1 MSSGRQP
8 FPSANPI
15 LSVANLSKS
24 FDEKVVLQN
33 ASFSIPEGS
42 VTCVLGKSGSGKS
55 VLLRLLVGLLQPD
68 SGTLAYQDAPLN
80 QPETLRRFRA
90 ECGYVFQ
97 HNALLDF
104 LTVAGNVGLP
114 LVAQASTPP
123 DQHPQRIAETLAALE
138 LEAEAS
144 RYPSELSGGMQK
156 RVAVARALVAN
167 PKLVLFDEP
176 TAGLDPIRRN
186 AVFQQILSLRNAR
199 RFTALIVTHD
209 VPEALAV
216 ADQILWVDQRTIRFN
231 GTPSAFRS
239 LPDADAAI
247 FRDNVPFLA
256 ASGANSL
263 TETPQPE

>member
-1 MSSGRQP
+1 MSQSRHRLL
-8 FPSANPI
+8 SATTL
-15 LSVANLSKS
+15 LSAQNLSKS
-24 FDEKVVLQN
+24 FGEKVVLHD
-33 ASFSIPEGS
+33 ASFQIPEGS

-68 SGTLAYQDAPLN
+68 SGNLTYNNAPLN
-80 QPETLRRFRA
+80 QSDTLQRFRA
-90 ECGYVFQ
+90 ETGYVFQ

-114 LVAQASTPP
+114 LVAQGSLPP
-123 DQHPQRIAETLAALE
+123 NQHPQRIAQTLAALE
-138 LEAEAS
+138 LETEAL

-156 RVAVARALVAN
+156 RVAVARALVTN

-186 AVFQQILSLRNAR
+186 AVFQQILKLRDAHH
-199 RFTALIVTHD
+199 FTAVIVTHD

-231 GTPSAFRS
+231 GHPDAFRS
-239 LPDADAAI
+239 LPDADAAV

-256 ASGANSL
+256 ASAANPL
-263 TETPQPE
+263 TETSRSE